1 MIPCGIVT
9 PTRLLP
15 HFSNVTRGRLFNM
28 SKSSALMDETPIMF
42 QPSLAKLVGL
52 HEAIVLQTLRFWCGN
67 KKSGKII
74 DGERWIYNSAAEW
87 QELSFPFWST
97 KTIGDLFLTLEKM
110 GLVKSEQFDLKEGKA
125 RKYYTLTE
133 AALTVLT
140 IERATHLEDSST
152 SIWKILPDHVEDS
165 SRSARARH
173 IKQYTENL
181 TENTKPLTPL
191 QGEEE
196 SSAVASHSSVEL
208 NQPNLFPT
216 EITANAKVSFATAH
230 FNDPPKMANAIRAGF
245 GKNPPPRNIPTEL
258 DTPEFNTA
266 WNEFLQHRKE
276 KRAPMTPTAQK
287 NMFGKF
293 TAWGVASAVA
303 AIDTAISNGWTGV
316 FEPKENNSK
325 SKPDKFCN
333 NTTF

>member
-1 MIPCGIVT
+1 MLPLQVT
-9 PTRLLP
+9 A
-15 HFSNVTRGRLFNM
+15 FFNM

-67 KKSGKII
+67 KKSGKVI

-196 SSAVASHSSVEL
+196 SSAVASHSSEVVT
-208 NQPNLFPT
+208 QPNLFPT
-216 EITANAKVSFATAH
+216 NPSEANASGSANAKLNSADGNGTT
-230 FNDPPKMANAIRAGF
+230 PPIPLA
-245 GKNPPPRNIPTEL
+245 PPRNKKSSATEIEK
-258 DTPEFNTA
+258 PSGVSEQV
-266 WNEFLQHRKE
+266 WNDFIALRKA
-276 KRAPMTPTAQK
+276 KRAPLSATALSVIAQEAEK
-287 NMFGKF
+287 
-293 TAWGVASAVA
+293 A
-303 AIDTAISNGWTGV
+303 AMHIEEALTECVTRGWQSFKAEWIKPKTTTKPERFSN
-316 FEPKENNSK
+316 F
-325 SKPDKFCN
+325 
-333 NTTF
+333 